1 MDTGHNEVWH
11 FVLCSF
17 LNNSYHFIWGFLAA
31 DEYSADISQN
41 KMHWYNLTSA
51 GVCICIPNLFSQ
63 VSLVNIPV
71 AMMDIS
77 LTTGLQ
83 TAGLFKYA
91 MS

>member
-1 MDTGHNEVWH
+1 MKSGI
-11 FVLCSF
+11 LCSAPF
-17 LNNSYHFIWGFLAA
+17 LTIPNTLSGFFLTAG
-31 DEYSADISQN
+31 EHSADISQN
-41 KMHWYNLTSA
+41 KIHRYNLTSFV
-51 GVCICIPNLFSQ
+51 VCICVPNFFSQ